1 MAGPLHGVTV
11 VEVGGIGPG
20 PFAGM
25 ILADL
30 GARVIRV
37 DRPEGSAPLP
47 IPAEKDL
54 CQRGKLQVALDLK
67 QPAAVEALLTL
78 IDSADLLIEGYRPGV
93 AERLGFGP
101 EACHERNPA
110 LIYGRMTGWGQD
122 GPLADRAGH
131 DVNYVSLTGA
141 LHAIGEAGRPPAIPL
156 NLVGDYGGG
165 STYLVI
171 GLLAGLLSARQTGQ
185 GQVVDAAIV
194 DGTSHLLAS
203 TLTLLNSG
211 FWSDKRG
218 VNLLD
223 GSAPFYGVY
232 ETADE
237 RHMAAGPIEEPF
249 WEEFLTKLEID
260 RAMDRMDPTLWP
272 QLREEIAEAFRSR
285 TQDEWVHTFNGSDAC
300 VTPVVSLTEAPAH
313 PHISERGSLI
323 AIDEGISPAPAPR
336 FSATPAGVPGRST
349 QVGNDTRVVLDSVG
363 VDAESLIESGAA
375 HQAR

>member
-1 MAGPLHGVTV
+1 MAGPLDGVTM

-37 DRPEGSAPLP
+37 DRPGGSAPLP
-47 IPAEKDL
+47 IPADKDL

-67 QPAAVEALLTL
+67 QPAAVEALLAL

-101 EACHERNPA
+101 DVCHERNPA
-110 LIYGRMTGWGQD
+110 LVYGRMTGWGQD
-122 GPLADRAGH
+122 GPRAVRAGH

-156 NLVGDYGGG
+156 NLIGDYGGG

-171 GLLAGLLSARQTGQ
+171 GLLAGLLHARQSGQ

-211 FWSDKRG
+211 FWTDRRG
-218 VNLLD
+218 SNLLD
-223 GSAPFYGVY
+223 GAAPFYGVY
-232 ETADE
+232 ETSDE
-237 RHMAAGPIEEPF
+237 RHMAVGPIEEPF
-249 WEEFLTKLEID
+249 WDELLSTLGISDTPD
-260 RAMDRMDPTLWP
+260 RLDPQGWP
-272 QLREEIAEAFRSR
+272 RLRLLIAQVFRTR
-285 TQDEWVHTFNGSDAC
+285 TQAEWTEVFAGSDAC
-300 VTPVVSLTEAPAH
+300 VTPVVSLAEAPDD
-313 PHISERGSLI
+313 PHISARGSLTTTEDGVI
-323 AIDEGISPAPAPR
+323 PAPAPR
-336 FSATPAGVPGRST
+336 FSVTPPPEPRRPAEVGSATRH
-349 QVGNDTRVVLDSVG
+349 VLESVG
-363 VDAESLIESGAA
+363 IDADSLIESGAA
-375 HQAR
+375 HQS